1 MYSVSYVLYSEIINE
16 KSISTGI
23 AELGINK
30 ARLLKFLSLETE
42 VGLRLGSLIFIEV

>member
-16 KSISTGI
+16 ESISTGI

-30 ARLLKFLSLETE
+30 ARLLKVLSLETE
-42 VGLRLGSLIFIEV
+42 VGLRLDNIY